1 MEINKFQTL
10 EICKIAWKAGEKILD
25 IYSRKFKIFRKKRF
39 FTGNNCRFRVRKN
52 NNKRFK
58 KDF

>member
-25 IYSRKFKIFRKKRF
+25 IYSRKFKIFIKK
-39 FTGNNCRFRVRKN
+39 
-52 NNKRFK
+52 
-58 KDF
+58 